1 MHYMHYSHK
10 LQKHTF
16 CTTMHSVPYTIAL
29 CTLLHVATL
38 LQLHP
43 SVAAAALG
51 SCADTMVFCIQ
62 QFPRYHPL
70 CTCRDVA
77 SSRNKGH
84 PTNCFHSNSDF
95 FSRPWPMANHPS
107 TRLKSIE
114 QFVGILS
121 LLMFLPSSYQVY
133 WLAVDGLQDKSLD
146 VCLYDLKFIDIVF
159 YTLTNN
165 IMLSQHG
172 VNRPRINMNI

>member
-1 MHYMHYSHK
+1 
-10 LQKHTF
+10 
-16 CTTMHSVPYTIAL
+16 
-29 CTLLHVATL
+29 
-38 LQLHP
+38 
-43 SVAAAALG
+43 
-51 SCADTMVFCIQ
+51 
-62 QFPRYHPL
+62 
-70 CTCRDVA
+70 
-77 SSRNKGH
+77 
-84 PTNCFHSNSDF
+84 
-95 FSRPWPMANHPS
+95 MANHPF

-121 LLMFLPSSYQVY
+121 LLMFLPSSYQVS